1 MSQITPRPVIGRE
14 RVYGRRM
21 AGRGS
26 TQGRIVVE
34 TDGQVSVVSLH
45 GEHDFSSR
53 PRLEALVATLLE
65 QSRGVVI
72 DLGEAE
78 FLNVPVLGA
87 LRRAADLAVEEHK
100 GFAVS
105 LPASGS
111 WSVRRLF
118 EVTAAHDLFPVVESV
133 DEGVALVEQTAGDR

>member
-1 MSQITPRPVIGRE
+1 VIDRE
-14 RVYGRRM
+14 TVYGRWM
-21 AGRGS
+21 AGRGP

-65 QSRGVVI
+65 QSPGVVV

-87 LRRAADLAVEEHK
+87 LRRAADLAAKEDK

-105 LPASGS
+105 LPAAGS

-118 EVTAAHDLFPVVESV
+118 EVTAAHELFPVVDSV
-133 DEGVALVEQTAGDR
+133 EDGVALVEQTVGDR